1 MKRCSAN
8 GQGMGSAQ
16 ETADEGDCEHTEEEG
31 KTMWD
36 VGCVAV
42 SVLFFAIAIA
52 YVAGCERLGAK
63 EGPR

>member
-1 MKRCSAN
+1 
-8 GQGMGSAQ
+8 
-16 ETADEGDCEHTEEEG
+16 
-31 KTMWD
+31 MWD

-63 EGPR
+63 ERPR